1 MQKLENTVVD
11 FLEDEFKTKARV
23 TEANIKVNTPSLSKS
38 SLFRL
43 NRIVTNANIGLEIK
57 RSGTGL
63 VLIITL

>member
-11 FLEDEFKTKARV
+11 FLEDEFNTKARV

-38 SLFRL
+38 NLFRL
-43 NRIVTNANIGLEIK
+43 NRIVTNANLGLEVK

-63 VLIITL
+63 VIIISI